1 MKIEIDKKSGIP
13 LYLQIKYQIKKLLET
28 ENLKERE
35 QLPAERE
42 LSESLGVSRNTVSM
56 AYKELVLENILSSSP
71 GRGTFINPQA
81 LINYK
86 LKENNSQTRITEII
100 DLVINEALELNFELG
115 EFKKIVTKRIKEK
128 EKLLKNI
135 NIAFIECNQE
145 QLYFFSKGIELGTGI
160 SIVPILIDEIYKDPD
175 IFRERI
181 KSIDLVVT
189 TFFHYD
195 EVKKFLT
202 DQKQRVLA
210 IALDPLMETMVN
222 IAHLSSKD
230 KSIGLVCI
238 TDKFAQRVFQSIKQS
253 GIKCLSF
260 KFTTSHHEDEIKKFL
275 KGLDIVIT
283 SPGRKKEVE
292 KLISPQIP
300 LIEFIYVPD
309 KGSMSMLK
317 LAILDIKREGGMIEK
332 DEAKKISRNLSE

>member
-100 DLVINEALELNFELG
+100 DLVINEALELNFELD

-135 NIAFIECNQE
+135 DIAFIECNQE

-160 SIVPILIDEIYKDPD
+160 SIVPILIDEIYKEPN
-175 IFRERI
+175 IFRGRI

-260 KFTTSHHEDEIKKFL
+260 KFTTSHNEDEIKKFL

-300 LIEFIYVPD
+300 LIEFVYVPD

-317 LAILDIKREGGMIEK
+317 LAILDIKREGGIIEK